1 MESNKHHL
9 LVKKIY
15 NYVKNLDFVE
25 DKLIESDI
33 YEINGTVT
41 RMPEGF
47 VPDLFYMHNNLLI
60 IGEAK
65 TDEDIE
71 KEHSFRQYN
80 SYFNYIN
87 NKSKKGIN
95 CIFVIAVPWESTK
108 TALRIF
114 KKYLEHTNVKLVII
128 NELGVYKEYE
138 KNYIEK

>member
-1 MESNKHHL
+1 MESDKHHS

-15 NYVKNLDFVE
+15 NYVRKLYFVE
-25 DKLIESDI
+25 DGLIESDI
-33 YEINGTVT
+33 YEIHGNVT

-47 VPDLFYMHNNLLI
+47 IPDLFYMHNNLLI

-65 TDEDIE
+65 TNDDIE

-80 SYFNYIN
+80 SYFKYIS

-95 CIFVIAVPWESTK
+95 CIFIIAVPWECTK

-114 KKYLEHTNVKLVII
+114 KKYSENIRVKLVII

-138 KNYIEK
+138 KNCIGK